1 MMRIRERTPS
11 LLSITDSQN
20 AAVFKNG
27 PLALGIN
34 PTTIKAEQAKLFA
47 TAINSGINSPR
58 AIVSQCQTALSPIG
72 MPRTYG
78 LAMW

>member
-27 PLALGIN
+27 PLAL
-34 PTTIKAEQAKLFA
+34 A
-47 TAINSGINSPR
+47 
-58 AIVSQCQTALSPIG
+58 
-72 MPRTYG
+72 
-78 LAMW
+78 